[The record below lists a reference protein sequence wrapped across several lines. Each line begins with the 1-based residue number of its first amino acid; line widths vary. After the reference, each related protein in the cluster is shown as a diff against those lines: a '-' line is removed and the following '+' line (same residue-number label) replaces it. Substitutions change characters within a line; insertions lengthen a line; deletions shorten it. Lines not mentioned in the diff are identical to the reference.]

1 MCNDVSVIASSDAS
15 NASRVLN
22 LPEGGSVRLCG
33 AMDVQRVTIGERTG
47 LRPIRL
53 PLSGLVQRS
62 LYEYETVRTVVSG
75 CSGVHLR
82 VPRRLMPYDLR
93 YVLRAWIMVS

>member
-53 PLSGLVQRS
+53 Q
-62 LYEYETVRTVVSG
+62 
-75 CSGVHLR
+75 
-82 VPRRLMPYDLR
+82 YDF
-93 YVLRAWIMVS
+93 